1 VVTFLRNCLTS
12 VALAALLGCTDSLS
26 PENFYADWGGEGAR
40 LILSDTQARF
50 ETSCW
55 AGDLAIPVQIEG
67 KELHAIGNL
76 TSQGGA
82 AGGSPETR
90 AVILVGHLEDDEL
103 HLNVEFSSQL
113 GPYRLRR
120 NQAANIPGCP

>member
-1 VVTFLRNCLTS
+1 VVTFFRTCLTNI
-12 VALAALLGCTDSLS
+12 ALGTALLGCTDSLS

-40 LILSDTQARF
+40 LILSNTQARF

-67 KELHAIGNL
+67 KEMHAIGNL
-76 TSQGGA
+76 SSQGGA
-82 AGGSPETR
+82 GGPTETR

>member
-1 VVTFLRNCLTS
+1 MVMSLRTRYLTML
-12 VALAALLGCTDSLS
+12 VAAATLAGCADSLD

-40 LILSDTQARF
+40 LILSITQARF

-67 KELHAIGNL
+67 KEMHAIGNL

-82 AGGSPETR
+82 GGRVP
-90 AVILVGHLEDDEL
+90 
-103 HLNVEFSSQL
+103 
-113 GPYRLRR
+113 
-120 NQAANIPGCP
+120 